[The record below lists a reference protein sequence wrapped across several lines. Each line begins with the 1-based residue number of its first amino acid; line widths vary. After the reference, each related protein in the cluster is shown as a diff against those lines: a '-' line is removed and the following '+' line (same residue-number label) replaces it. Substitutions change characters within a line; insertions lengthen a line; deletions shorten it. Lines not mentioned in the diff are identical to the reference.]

1 MAKNTK
7 ALSGQAAKKYMR
19 DLLNADPGVSAD
31 ASERLVATC
40 SDEIAQL
47 RVRLPIPHRNK
58 AQAAAQPT
66 PATTDKAPAKATA
79 APAPT
84 PAKPPALASTF
95 DPFAFSV
102 VVVLT
107 KQGRDGLMA
116 KLAAVTTVAD
126 LKAIAKAQHIAV
138 PATGTID
145 ELRLAIVDGTAA
157 RIADRQAA
165 SS

>member
-47 RVRLPIPHRNK
+47 RVRLPIPNRTKSPVAH
-58 AQAAAQPT
+58 QPPHAAA
-66 PATTDKAPAKATA
+66 ADKAPAKAPP
-79 APAPT
+79 APAKSAT
-84 PAKPPALASTF
+84 PAPTF

-126 LKAIAKAQHIAV
+126 LRAIAKAQHIAV

-145 ELRLAIVDGTAA
+145 ELRQAMVEDTVA